1 MSFLL
6 ALQQHVR
13 SPFRAVD
20 EYDVHMDLR
29 MREVVARLIV
39 DCVGRFGGVQYVVI
53 TPSGF
58 SFGEGVN
65 VIVVQNVEGKS
76 IVRIAK

>member
-1 MSFLL
+1 M
-6 ALQQHVR
+6 
-13 SPFRAVD
+13 
-20 EYDVHMDLR
+20 HMDLR

-39 DCVGRFGGVQYVVI
+39 DRVEGFGDVQYVVI

-76 IVRIAK
+76 IVRVAE

>member
-1 MSFLL
+1 
-6 ALQQHVR
+6 
-13 SPFRAVD
+13 
-20 EYDVHMDLR
+20 
-29 MREVVARLIV
+29 V

-65 VIVVQNVEGKS
+65 VIVVQNVESKS
-76 IVRIAK
+76 VVRVVE